1 MNEPLMKLDDCALS
15 NIEKFLIE
23 EIERL
28 RKHPPMSNKG
38 NVSFRGFTKY
48 YPTNLTPS
56 QTILEDVAKEYN
68 AKQIKTYEVILKYIQ
83 TQRDFSDEC

>member
-15 NIEKFLIE
+15 NIEKFLNE

-28 RKHPPMSNKG
+28 KKYPMSNTA

-48 YPTNLTPS
+48 YPTNLTPG
-56 QTILEDVAKEYN
+56 QTILEDVAKEYS
-68 AKQIKTYEVILKYIQ
+68 AKQIRTYEIILKYIQ

>member
-15 NIEKFLIE
+15 NIEKFLNK

-28 RKHPPMSNKG
+28 KKHPMSNTA

-48 YPTNLTPS
+48 YPTNLTPG
-56 QTILEDVAKEYN
+56 QLYWKM
-68 AKQIKTYEVILKYIQ
+68 
-83 TQRDFSDEC
+83 